1 MMNAKTHTGITVTS
15 KGEKRVKLRQTPT
28 TWIVSKT
35 ESYYRETGSRC
46 GGFGRA
52 KLLLAS
58 IKPIV
63 VKEPDNE

>member
-15 KGEKRVKLRQTPT
+15 KGEKRVKLRETAT

-35 ESYYRETGSRC
+35 ESYYRDTGAHC

-58 IKPIV
+58 IQPIEAQGH
-63 VKEPDNE
+63 K